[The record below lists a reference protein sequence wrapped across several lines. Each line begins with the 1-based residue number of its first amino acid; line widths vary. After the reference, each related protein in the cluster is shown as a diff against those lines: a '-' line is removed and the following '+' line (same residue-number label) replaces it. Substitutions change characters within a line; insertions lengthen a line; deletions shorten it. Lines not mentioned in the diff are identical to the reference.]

1 MEGDG
6 EDGGCGGVEDVGGGI
21 EFGGDVEGV
30 GGEEV
35 DDDGGEGVCGGEGVE
50 GLAEGR
56 EGEEDG
62 VGDQGF
68 NFGARWKV
76 GEIDRREEG
85 VGNGVREGLEDGL
98 LGFRRWA
105 VSGDDEGDGQVM
117 VAHRSLGELDHWD

>member
-1 MEGDG
+1 MEESNRENNKDHISQSRGSALG
-6 EDGGCGGVEDVGGGI
+6 SGGIEDVGGGI

-85 VGNGVREGLEDGL
+85 VGFKHLSPFL
-98 LGFRRWA
+98 LASDW
-105 VSGDDEGDGQVM
+105 S
-117 VAHRSLGELDHWD
+117 